1 MDIVNRQLLTL
12 FPTCLFVGTV
22 SDLTLCD
29 RLEKALYAM
38 RTAKEG
44 IFDSNGGYTTPDNLQ
59 ARAEMK
65 EFGHVVMQETNQ
77 ILDFMRVKRDSHYIT
92 NMWANIVNPNH
103 RHLEHI
109 HPNCLLSGIMYVR
122 APKGAGPTSFSDP
135 RPGARMI
142 DPTYVEMTPQN
153 MGVFNMVPEK
163 GVMLIWPSFLP
174 HAVEQGT
181 ASPDEERI
189 VIAFNVMIRGTI
201 TNRTARL
208 VLK

>member
-12 FPTCLFVGTV
+12 FPTSLFMGTV
-22 SDLTLCD
+22 GDLTMCD
-29 RLEKALYAM
+29 RLEKALRAL
-38 RTAKEG
+38 RASKEG
-44 IFDSNGGYTTPDNLQ
+44 IFEQSGYTSPDNLQ
-59 ARAEMK
+59 GRPEMK
-65 EFGHVVMQETNQ
+65 ELVDVVMEESGQ

-92 NMWANIVNPNH
+92 NMWANITNPNH
-103 RHLEHI
+103 RHLEHV
-109 HPNCLLSGIMYVR
+109 HPNCLLSGIMYLH

-142 DPTYVEMTPQN
+142 DPTYNEMTPQN
-153 MGVFNMVPEK
+153 MGVFNIVPEK
-163 GVMLIWPSFLP
+163 GVMLMWPSFLP

-181 ASPDEERI
+181 ASPEEERI
-189 VIAFNVMIRGTI
+189 VVAFNVMIRGTI